1 VLVSDRAVH
10 TLSKNRST
18 GIERETNM
26 SVLSEY
32 SPEEQMLLM
41 EGPRLGAIVVSA
53 ASLGRK
59 AETASEGF
67 ATAKYVLE
75 SRGDYIGNALVSS
88 IQYELE
94 KRAHSDAKFA
104 DYVELASAPGAKEAA
119 LARLRLL
126 ADLLASKV
134 DPDDAAGYKQWVVRS
149 AVLASEAG
157 QEGGGFLGRGA
168 VQVNDAEREAL
179 AEVSAALGSTAE
191 G

>member
-1 VLVSDRAVH
+1 MSI
-10 TLSKNRST
+10 LSA
-18 GIERETNM
+18 
-26 SVLSEY
+26 Y

-59 AETASEGF
+59 AETASEGY
-67 ATAKYVLE
+67 AAAKYVFE
-75 SRGDYIGNALVSS
+75 SRGDYVGNALVSS

-94 KRAHSDAKFA
+94 KRAHSDEKFA
-104 DYVELASAPGAKEAA
+104 DYVELASAPGAKDAE

-134 DPDDAAGYKQWVVRS
+134 DPDDAAGYKQWVVHA

-157 QEGGGFLGRGA
+157 KEGGGFLGRGA
-168 VQVNDAEREAL
+168 VQVNDAERAAL
-179 AEVSAALGSTAE
+179 AEVSAALGSPTAS
-191 G
+191 